1 MENSDPDGKPD
12 LEPLDITQMQYPTLV
27 GQSIR
32 AEIILKSINNKTLS

>member
-27 GQSIR
+27 GQSIKVT
-32 AEIILKSINNKTLS
+32 ILKSINNKTLS